1 LRILVGDRELLD
13 LKNCGKM
20 EIVSPRA
27 FWERVRSAVPR

>member
-1 LRILVGDRELLD
+1 LRIPAGDRELLD
-13 LKNCGKM
+13 LKSCGKM